1 MTDAELSPSAH
12 VDTFCRDNL
21 PARETWPQFLFE
33 VPEVQYPDR
42 LNVASVLLDDVIDAG
57 GADRRC
63 IGAPDGTWWTYGE
76 LREHANQLAH
86 VFVDDLGL
94 VPGNRV
100 LLRGPNNP
108 WLVAM
113 WFAVLK
119 AGGVVVPTM
128 PMLRPKELSV
138 IGEVGQ
144 FTLAVCDHR
153 FTEDLLGAQIPNL
166 RTLTYGGAAEGLEDI
181 TELARAKDTTFA
193 DVPTAAD
200 DVSMLAFT
208 SGTTGRPKATMH
220 FHRDIL
226 ANADTFSRYVL
237 KPQASD
243 VFIGTPPIAFT
254 FGLGGL
260 VIFPLRVGASTVLVE
275 KATPAQLA
283 DLISEHG
290 ATICFTA
297 PTAYKAMLA
306 QGMESQLRSLR
317 RAVSA
322 GEHLPRVTWEAFR
335 EATGIALIDG
345 IGSTEMLHIF
355 ISAADDD
362 IRPGSTGRP
371 VPGYRAKIVDKAG
384 RDAPDGTPG
393 RLAVQGPT
401 GCRYLADERQGV
413 YVHDGWNLTGD
424 TFIRDED
431 GYFWFQARSDDMIVS
446 SGYNISGTEVEE
458 ALMSHAGVM
467 ECAVVAVPDEER
479 GHVVKAY
486 VVPLGGLD
494 KLAAG
499 VGEEALRTELQDHV
513 KGQIA
518 PYKYPR
524 QIEFVEALP
533 RTSTG
538 KVQRFRLRQDAGSG
552 GAS

>member
-1 MTDAELSPSAH
+1 MPETELSPSAH
-12 VDTFCRDNL
+12 VDTYCRDNL
-21 PARETWPQFLFE
+21 PPRALWPDFIYE
-33 VPEVQYPDR
+33 VPEVHYPER
-42 LNVASVLLDDVIDAG
+42 LNAATVLLDDVIDSG
-57 GADRRC
+57 GADRACVR
-63 IGAPDGTWWTYGE
+63 APDGTTWTYGQ
-76 LREHANQLAH
+76 LRAHANRLAH

-108 WLVAM
+108 WLVAL

-128 PMLRPKELSV
+128 PMLRPRELGTIAE
-138 IGEVGQ
+138 IGR

-153 FTEDLLGAQIPNL
+153 FTEDLLRAEIPEL
-166 RTLTYGGAAEGLEDI
+166 RTLTYGGAVDGLEDV
-181 TELARAKDTTFA
+181 LALAEGKDTDFE
-193 DVPTAAD
+193 DVATAAD

-237 KPQASD
+237 RPEPDD

-260 VIFPLRVGASTVLVE
+260 VVFPLRVGASTVLVE
-275 KATPAQLA
+275 KATPDQLA
-283 DLISEHG
+283 DLIRDHG

-297 PTAYKAMLA
+297 PTAYKAMLSGGRA
-306 QGMESQLRSLR
+306 EALTSLR

-322 GEHLPRVTWEAFR
+322 GEHLPKATWEAFR
-335 EATGIALIDG
+335 DATGIALIDG

-355 ISAADDD
+355 ISAADED

-371 VPGYRAKIVDKAG
+371 IPGYRAKIVDKAG
-384 RDAPDGTPG
+384 QDAPDGVAG

-401 GCRYLADERQGV
+401 GCRYLADERQTV
-413 YVHDGWNLTGD
+413 YVQDGWNITGD

-431 GYFWFQARSDDMIVS
+431 GYFWYQARSDDMIIT

-458 ALMSHAGVM
+458 VLSAHPDVM
-467 ECAVVAVPDEER
+467 EVAVVAAPSEER

-486 VVPLGGLD
+486 VVPVGGCERLGGEE
-494 KLAAG
+494 
-499 VGEEALRTELQDHV
+499 GEAALRTALQNHV
-513 KGQIA
+513 KDQIA

-524 QIEFVEALP
+524 LIEFTDALP

-538 KVQRFRLRQDAGSG
+538 KVQRFRLREDAAGEDRP
-552 GAS
+552 